1 MAFSALAAAAVAGT
15 GYSIYSGERAQKANK
30 KAAAQARIDGE
41 AAARDADR
49 ASNMANMKKPNVAAM
64 MKRNMDASSRGVGG
78 TFLTGGGGAP
88 VSPGM
93 LGRTTL
99 LGR

>member
-1 MAFSALAAAAVAGT
+1 MAVTAAVAAAVGT
-15 GYSIYSGERAQKANK
+15 GYSIYSGERAQKQNK
-30 KAAAQARIDGE
+30 KAAAQARLDGE
-41 AAARDADR
+41 KAARDADR
-49 ASNMANMKKPNVAAM
+49 ASNMANQKQPNVAAM
-64 MKRNMDASSRGVGG
+64 MKRNTDASSRGVGG

-88 VSPGM
+88 VASGM